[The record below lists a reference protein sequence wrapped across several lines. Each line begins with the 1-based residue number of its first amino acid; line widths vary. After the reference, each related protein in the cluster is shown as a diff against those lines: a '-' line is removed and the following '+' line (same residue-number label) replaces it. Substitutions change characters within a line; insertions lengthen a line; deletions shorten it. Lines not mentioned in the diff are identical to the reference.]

1 MFCLRALGFDDIL
14 SSFPF
19 PKRRYFSI
27 FLLFF
32 RGETA
37 QKGEMGTKK
46 KARSE
51 ERKRVFFF
59 VFWRE
64 RFVCCFAQKNTDMNH
79 HVLCKGGGR
88 GRSTRFRGFLLRPTT
103 ITSKLRVLLLLLLL
117 KKSSRRRDVKTS
129 IHQGNAPELFL
140 TNPWRRPIT
149 SSTER
154 LGANLWR
161 SVAAASTPSSLPW
174 RPGVTVPGSCS

>member
-1 MFCLRALGFDDIL
+1 VHAFVCFLFARVLFSFFLRVFCLRALGFDDIL

-117 KKSSRRRDVKTS
+117 KK
-129 IHQGNAPELFL
+129 ELTTTRCKNKHPPRQRTWAVF
-140 TNPWRRPIT
+140 N
-149 SSTER
+149 
-154 LGANLWR
+154 
-161 SVAAASTPSSLPW
+161 
-174 RPGVTVPGSCS
+174 

>member
-14 SSFPF
+14 LSRFQNA
-19 PKRRYFSI
+19 RYFSI

-59 VFWRE
+59 VFGGKDL
-64 RFVCCFAQKNTDMNH
+64 FV
-79 HVLCKGGGR
+79 VLPKSTQTRIITFSVKVGGEAFN
-88 GRSTRFRGFLLRPTT
+88 SL
-103 ITSKLRVLLLLLLL
+103 
-117 KKSSRRRDVKTS
+117 SR
-129 IHQGNAPELFL
+129 LF
-140 TNPWRRPIT
+140 T
-149 SSTER
+149 SS
-154 LGANLWR
+154 NDDN
-161 SVAAASTPSSLPW
+161 V
-174 RPGVTVPGSCS
+174 